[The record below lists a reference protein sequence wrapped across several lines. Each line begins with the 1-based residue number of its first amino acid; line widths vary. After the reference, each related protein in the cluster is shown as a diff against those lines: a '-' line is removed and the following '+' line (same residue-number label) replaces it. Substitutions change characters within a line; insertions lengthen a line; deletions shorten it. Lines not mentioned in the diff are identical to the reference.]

1 MSGFAG
7 LNFDAA
13 IVERA
18 RRGDR
23 RALDLVCRQL
33 SAPVYTL
40 CYRLCQVQATAEDLT
55 QETFV
60 EMLRHLPEFR
70 GDASLATWVRTI
82 AVSRCMMFF
91 RSAWQRRSTA
101 LDEAAE
107 PARDGT
113 EQLALAS
120 DLGEAL
126 GRLSEPYRVVVW
138 LFDVEGYSHREIAE
152 MTGKT
157 ESYSKTC
164 LSRAR
169 AELRRW
175 LDAGA
180 EAQPAAAP
188 ASMETRCIA

>member
-7 LNFDAA
+7 LDFDDA

-33 SAPVYTL
+33 APAVYTL
-40 CYRLCQVQATAEDLT
+40 CYRLCQAQATAEDLA

-60 EMLRHLPEFR
+60 EMLRHLPDFR
-70 GDASLATWVRTI
+70 GEASLATWVRTI

-101 LDEAAE
+101 LDEANE

-113 EQLALAS
+113 DRIALAS

-126 GRLSEPYRVVVW
+126 GRLPEPQRVIVW

-152 MTGKT
+152 LTGRT

-169 AELRRW
+169 AALRGW
-175 LDAGA
+175 LD
-180 EAQPAAAP
+180 EADTPRP
-188 ASMETRCIA
+188 ASGSAGMTTRCIA